1 LNKFKEGGIVL
12 EVLEKRQKNITDP
25 QNDLG
30 FTKLD
35 KAEVVTSL
43 NQLLADYAIH
53 YQKLRNFHWNVTGP
67 DFFDLHDKFEEL
79 YNDAQ
84 EKIDD
89 VAERIRV
96 FDGKPFGT
104 YNEFLTNGTLK
115 EVNKEITALEMVSEI
130 LNDFQ
135 ILIQDITQVVSV
147 TKSTGDFGTEDLML
161 DFTKN
166 LEKQH
171 WMLKSFIKQ

>member
-1 LNKFKEGGIVL
+1 M
-12 EVLEKRQKNITDP
+12 EVLEKRQKNITG
-25 QNDLG
+25 QESELG
-30 FTKLD
+30 FTKMD
-35 KAEVVTSL
+35 KAEVVTAL

-53 YQKLRNFHWNVTGP
+53 YQKLRNFHWNVTGS

-84 EKIDD
+84 VRIDD
-89 VAERIRV
+89 IAERIRV
-96 FDGKPFGT
+96 FEGKPYGT
-104 YNEFLTNGTLK
+104 YHEFLSNSTLK
-115 EVNKEITALEMVSEI
+115 EVKKDIPALEMVNEV

-135 ILIQDITQVVSV
+135 MLINDITQVVAI
-147 TKSTGDFGTEDLML
+147 TKSTGDIGTEDMML
-161 DFTKN
+161 DFTKY

>member
-1 LNKFKEGGIVL
+1 M
-12 EVLEKRQKNITDP
+12 EVLEKRQKRITD
-25 QNDLG
+25 QKSDLG
-30 FTKLD
+30 FSKLD

-67 DFFDLHDKFEEL
+67 DFFDLHDKFENM

-84 EKIDD
+84 DKIDD

-96 FDGKPFGT
+96 FDGRPFST
-104 YNEFLTNGTLK
+104 YNEFLSNGNLK
-115 EVNKEITALEMVSEI
+115 EINKEIRSMEMVHEI

-135 ILIQDITQVVSV
+135 VLINDITHVVSIAEA
-147 TKSTGDFGTEDLML
+147 TGDTGTEDMML
-161 DFTKN
+161 DFTKY

-171 WMLKSFIKQ
+171 WMLKSFIKQG